1 MKKALYFNGFRAV
14 LLGAGALTM
23 VLSLSACG
31 SVDAIK
37 STLQEDALPALPA
50 PEVATY
56 IVDLSGSTFPEAQ
69 LEALGSGINDFIA
82 GESLGNPFA
91 DSPVAPRGLS
101 IQFVTMNSAQA
112 PRILLVPTR
121 TSQEL
126 YTFTVDNSPNA
137 DVRKRLWNGFV
148 QARTEIWQ
156 SRAFEADLDS
166 CVSKVIDSLGSQ
178 QLLPEA
184 LRSPANLIC
193 QDARQTDLA
202 KIRLENFVNNP
213 NVEMGS
219 DVEGAIR
226 ISLKNIEAA
235 KREFPA
241 AKFSLVIA
249 SDLVDEVSLKLR
261 QRLIAATDSESCRI
275 ASSDAGS
282 STSDLSSVAVVFVG
296 SRNSKVNPEL
306 LSRVQAYWT
315 CYFNQLGISDV
326 NEQSDLSGF

>member
-14 LLGAGALTM
+14 LFGAGALTM

-31 SVDAIK
+31 TVDAIK

-56 IVDLSGSTFPEAQ
+56 IVDLSGSTFPAAQ

-91 DSPVAPRGLS
+91 ETPVAPRGLS

-112 PRILLVPTR
+112 PRILLVPMR

-156 SRAFEADLDS
+156 SRAFEGDINS

-202 KIRLENFVNNP
+202 KIRLQEFVNNP
-213 NVEMGS
+213 NIAMGS

-235 KREFPA
+235 KTEFPT

-249 SDLVDEVSLKLR
+249 SDLVDEVSLKLP
-261 QRLIAATDSESCRI
+261 QRLSK
-275 ASSDAGS
+275 G
-282 STSDLSSVAVVFVG
+282 STSDSCSLATIDAGNSTSDFSSVKVVFVG

>member
-1 MKKALYFNGFRAV
+1 MKKALNFNGFKAV
-14 LLGAGALTM
+14 LVGAGSLAM
-23 VLSLSACG
+23 VMSLSACG
-31 SVDAIK
+31 PVDAVR
-37 STLQEDALPALPA
+37 STLQEDAVPAMPA

-56 IVDLSGSTFPEAQ
+56 VVDLSGSTFPAAQ

-91 DSPVAPRGLS
+91 DEPVGPRSLS
-101 IQFVTMNSAQA
+101 LQFVTMNSAQA

-137 DVRKRLWNGFV
+137 EVRKRLWNGFV

-156 SRAFEADLDS
+156 SRAFEGDIAS
-166 CVSKVIDSLGSQ
+166 CVTKVIDSLGSQ

-202 KIRLENFVNNP
+202 KIRLDDFVKNP
-213 NVEMGS
+213 NVVMGS

-226 ISLKNIEAA
+226 TALKNIEAA
-235 KREFPA
+235 KREFPTA
-241 AKFSLVIA
+241 RFSLVIA
-249 SDLVDEVSLKLR
+249 SDLVDEVSLKLP
-261 QRLIAATDSESCRI
+261 QRLNKANA
-275 ASSDAGS
+275 SDACSLATTDAGNVA
-282 STSDLSSVAVVFVG
+282 SDLSAVKIVFVG
-296 SRNSKVNPEL
+296 SRNSKLNPDL

-315 CYFNQLGISDV
+315 CYFNQLGITDV

>member
-1 MKKALYFNGFRAV
+1 MKKALNFNGFKAV
-14 LLGAGALTM
+14 LVGAGVLAM
-23 VLSLSACG
+23 VMSLSACG
-31 SVDAIK
+31 PVDAIK
-37 STLQEDALPALPA
+37 STLQEDALPTMPA

-56 IVDLSGSTFPEAQ
+56 IVDLSGSTFPAAQ

-91 DSPVAPRGLS
+91 DAPVAPRGLS

-121 TSQEL
+121 TSLEL

-137 DVRKRLWNGFV
+137 EVRKRLWNGFV

-156 SRAFEADLDS
+156 SRAFKTDVSS
-166 CVSKVIDSLGSQ
+166 CVATVIDSLGSQ

-193 QDARQTDLA
+193 QDALQTDLA
-202 KIRLENFVNNP
+202 KTRLDEFVKNP
-213 NVEMGS
+213 DVVMGS

-226 ISLKNIEAA
+226 SSLKNIEAA
-235 KREFPA
+235 QREFPEG
-241 AKFSLVIA
+241 KFSLVIA
-249 SDLVDEVSLKLR
+249 SDLVDAVNLKLP
-261 QRLIAATDSESCRI
+261 QRLSNASENDSCGIATT
-275 ASSDAGS
+275 DAGMT
-282 STSDLSSVAVVFVG
+282 TSDFSSVKVIFVG
-296 SRNSKVNPEL
+296 SRNSKVNPEIL
-306 LSRVQAYWT
+306 GRVQAYWT
-315 CYFNQLGISDV
+315 CYLNALGITDV

>member
-1 MKKALYFNGFRAV
+1 MKKALNFNSFKAV
-14 LLGAGALTM
+14 LVGAGSLAM
-23 VLSLSACG
+23 VMSLSACG
-31 SVDAIK
+31 PVDAVR
-37 STLQEDALPALPA
+37 STLQEDAVPVMPA

-56 IVDLSGSTFPEAQ
+56 VVDLSGSTFPAAQ

-91 DSPVAPRGLS
+91 DEPVAPRSLS
-101 IQFVTMNSAQA
+101 LQFVTKNSAQA

-137 DVRKRLWNGFV
+137 EVRKRLWNGFV

-156 SRAFEADLDS
+156 SRAFEGDIAT
-166 CVSKVIDSLGSQ
+166 CVTKVIDSLGSQ

-202 KIRLENFVNNP
+202 KTRLDDFVKNP
-213 NVEMGS
+213 NVVMGS

-226 ISLKNIEAA
+226 TALKNIEAA
-235 KREFPA
+235 KREFPTA
-241 AKFSLVIA
+241 RFSLVIA
-249 SDLVDEVSLKLR
+249 SDLVDEVSLKLP
-261 QRLIAATDSESCRI
+261 QRLNKANA
-275 ASSDAGS
+275 SDACSLATTDAGNVA
-282 STSDLSSVAVVFVG
+282 SDLSAVKIVFVG
-296 SRNSKVNPEL
+296 SRNSKLNPDL

-315 CYFNQLGISDV
+315 CYFNQLGITDV

>member
-1 MKKALYFNGFRAV
+1 MKKSLYFNGFRAV

-31 SVDAIK
+31 TVNAIK

-101 IQFVTMNSAQA
+101 IQFVTINSAQA

-156 SRAFEADLDS
+156 SRAFEGDIDS

-184 LRSPANLIC
+184 LLSPANLIC

-202 KIRLENFVNNP
+202 KIRLQEFVNNP
-213 NVEMGS
+213 NIAMGS

-235 KREFPA
+235 KAEFPT

-249 SDLVDEVSLKLR
+249 SDLVDEVSLKLP
-261 QRLIAATDSESCRI
+261 QRLSKGSTNDSCSLAI
-275 ASSDAGS
+275 IDAGN
-282 STSDLSSVAVVFVG
+282 STSDFSSVKVVFVG

>member
-1 MKKALYFNGFRAV
+1 MKKALYFNGFKA
-14 LLGAGALTM
+14 LLVGAGALTM

-31 SVDAIK
+31 TMDAIK

-56 IVDLSGSTFPEAQ
+56 IVDLSGSTFPAAQ

-91 DSPVAPRGLS
+91 ETPVAPRGLS

-126 YTFTVDNSPNA
+126 YKFTVENSPNA

-156 SRAFEADLDS
+156 SRAFDGDIDS

-202 KIRLENFVNNP
+202 KIRLDEFVKNP
-213 NVEMGS
+213 NIAMGS

-226 ISLKNIEAA
+226 ISLKNIDAA
-235 KREFPA
+235 KKEFPT

-249 SDLVDEVSLKLR
+249 SDLVDEVSLKLP
-261 QRLIAATDSESCRI
+261 QRLSKGSASDSCSLATR
-275 ASSDAGS
+275 DAGN
-282 STSDLSSVAVVFVG
+282 STSDFSSVKVVFVG

>member
-1 MKKALYFNGFRAV
+1 MKKALNFNGFRAV
-14 LLGAGALTM
+14 VVGIGAATIA
-23 VLSLSACG
+23 LSLSACG
-31 SVDAIK
+31 TVEAIK
-37 STLQEDALPALPA
+37 STLQEDALPAMPA

-56 IVDLSGSTFPEAQ
+56 IVDLSGSTFPAAQ

-82 GESLGNPFA
+82 GESLGNPFGDA
-91 DSPVAPRGLS
+91 PVAPRGLS
-101 IQFVTMNSAQA
+101 IQFVTLNSAQA
-112 PRILLVPTR
+112 PRILLVSTR

-137 DVRKRLWNGFV
+137 EVRKRLWNGFV

-156 SRAFEADLDS
+156 TRASDRESTA
-166 CVSKVIDSLGSQ
+166 CVSTVIESLGSQ

-193 QDARQTDLA
+193 EDARQTDFA
-202 KIRLENFVNNP
+202 KSRLDDFVKNP
-213 NVEMGS
+213 NVVMGS
-219 DVEGAIR
+219 DVEGAVR

-235 KREFPA
+235 QREFPT

-249 SDLVDEVSLKLR
+249 SDLVDEVSLKLH
-261 QRLIAATDSESCRI
+261 QRLKKTSQSNSCSLAA
-275 ASSDAGS
+275 ADAGN
-282 STSDLSSVAVVFVG
+282 STSDLSSVKVVLVG
-296 SRNSKVNPEL
+296 SRNSKVNPDL

>member
-1 MKKALYFNGFRAV
+1 MKKALYFNGFRAILV
-14 LLGAGALTM
+14 GAGALTLA
-23 VLSLSACG
+23 LSLSACG
-31 SVDAIK
+31 TVDAVK

-56 IVDLSGSTFPEAQ
+56 VVDLSGSTFPAAQ
-69 LEALGSGINDFIA
+69 LEALGSGINNFVA

-91 DSPVAPRGLS
+91 DVPVAPRGLS
-101 IQFVTMNSAQA
+101 IQFVTKNSAQA

-156 SRAFEADLDS
+156 SRAFEGDVDS
-166 CVSKVIDSLGSQ
+166 CVSNVIDSLGSQ

-202 KIRLENFVNNP
+202 KIRLDEFVKNP
-213 NVEMGS
+213 NIAMGS

-235 KREFPA
+235 KREFPT

-249 SDLVDEVSLKLR
+249 SDLVDEISLKLP
-261 QRLIAATDSESCRI
+261 QRLHKASTKDSCDLATT
-275 ASSDAGS
+275 DAGS
-282 STSDLSSVAVVFVG
+282 STYDLNSIKVVFVG

-306 LSRVQAYWT
+306 LSRVQAYWN

>member
-1 MKKALYFNGFRAV
+1 MKKALNFNGFKAV
-14 LLGAGALTM
+14 LIGTGALTM
-23 VLSLSACG
+23 VMSLTACG
-31 SVDAIK
+31 SVAAVR
-37 STLQEDALPALPA
+37 STLQEDAVPAMPA
-50 PEVATY
+50 PQVATY
-56 IVDLSGSTFPEAQ
+56 VVDLSGSTFPAAQ

-91 DSPVAPRGLS
+91 DNPIAPRSLS
-101 IQFVTMNSAQA
+101 LQFVTMNSAQA

-156 SRAFEADLDS
+156 SRAFEGDIAT

-178 QLLPEA
+178 QLLPET

-202 KIRLENFVNNP
+202 RTRLDDFVKNP
-213 NVEMGS
+213 NVAMGS

-226 ISLKNIEAA
+226 IALKNIEAA
-235 KREFPA
+235 QREFPA

-249 SDLVDEVSLKLR
+249 SDLVDEVSLKLPA
-261 QRLIAATDSESCRI
+261 RLSKANTSDACSLATT
-275 ASSDAGS
+275 DAGS
-282 STSDLSSVAVVFVG
+282 VASNLSAVKIVFVG
-296 SRNSKVNPEL
+296 SSNSKVNPDL